1 MSRPLRQDLA
11 VCTWRTRRYLLF
23 STWQCPVTIK
33 APMLHCSTPESRSA
47 LCQNGSLRSSFI
59 APSPRLL
66 VQGGGWEIEGR
77 SLYSS
82 YLFPGTDVQKSSC
95 ETPTPQPSVTQL
107 DMKLLQIVSH
117 GKSHGRGAVQTQPA
131 PEAWFTLS
139 WNIYCTDDLWRNFC
153 SLKKKILNVLR
164 YPLYSINI
172 FEALSSK

>member
-1 MSRPLRQDLA
+1 MSRPLQQDLA
-11 VCTWRTRRYLLF
+11 VCTWRTGRYLLF
-23 STWQCPVTIK
+23 STWRCPVTIK
-33 APMLHCSTPESRSA
+33 APMLHCSTPQSRSA

-82 YLFPGTDVQKSSC
+82 YLFPGTDVRKSSC

-139 WNIYCTDDLWRNFC
+139 WNIYCTDDLQCNFC
-153 SLKKKILNVLR
+153 SLKKK
-164 YPLYSINI
+164 
-172 FEALSSK
+172 F